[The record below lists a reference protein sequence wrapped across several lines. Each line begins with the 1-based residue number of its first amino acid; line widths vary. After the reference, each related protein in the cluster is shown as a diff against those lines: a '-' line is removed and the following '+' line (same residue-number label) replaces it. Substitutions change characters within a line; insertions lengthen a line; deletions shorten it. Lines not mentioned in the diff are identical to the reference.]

1 MRHQQSAAFAA
12 DAYARCTLTPGV
24 CYGTAGM
31 GITDSVTG
39 INQAWLA
46 NSPVIGLFG
55 MHHWDGGRRG
65 VLQEAYPG
73 RILDSITKSTVEIDD
88 GNLIPLHL
96 HRAFRDCMAYPPGPV
111 ALSFTM
117 GALGPMVRGEKAL
130 LGDMSPGDVA
140 MPSSAEADP
149 LAIKKVVQLLMKA
162 ERPVIVAG
170 EGVHWAQA
178 GPELQELIELLQ
190 IPLHMRR
197 TARGSVAEHHPLAF
211 GGAYRSEVWRS
222 ADVML
227 IIGLRLGWL
236 EWYGLPP
243 AWPPDAK
250 RIVVH
255 ESATD
260 GWSPLPTEA
269 FIVGNPRL
277 VLRQMLD
284 AARPMRKRARPKR
297 IEWLAH
303 LKECHETWE
312 SALVKDEREYEDHKP
327 MHPWLLAREIA

>member
-1 MRHQQSAAFAA
+1 
-12 DAYARCTLTPGV
+12 
-24 CYGTAGM
+24 
-31 GITDSVTG
+31 
-39 INQAWLA
+39 
-46 NSPVIGLFG
+46 
-55 MHHWDGGRRG
+55 
-65 VLQEAYPG
+65 
-73 RILDSITKSTVEIDD
+73 
-88 GNLIPLHL
+88 
-96 HRAFRDCMAYPPGPV
+96 
-111 ALSFTM
+111 
-117 GALGPMVRGEKAL
+117 MVRGEKAL

-149 LAIKKVVQLLMKA
+149 SAIKKVVQLLMKA

-178 GPELQELIELLQ
+178 GPELQELVELLQ

-197 TARGSVAEHHPLAF
+197 TARGSVTEDHPLAF

-269 FIVGNPRL
+269 FIVGNQAC
-277 VLRQMLD
+277 VTSDTD
-284 AARPMRKRARPKR
+284 AARPMLKGTAQEG
-297 IEWLAH
+297 EWLAH
-303 LKECHETWE
+303 LKECRETWE
-312 SALVKDEREYEDHKP
+312 SALVKDERNRDRKP
-327 MHPWLLAREIA
+327 MHPGYWPEVASFWTDATIVLDSFLGSTFSPIG